1 MHEPSNAAK
10 ISETRVTPVRMVRF
24 VCKRCDRPLVWAD
37 ISASVKCPSCGR
49 WINANRFW
57 QDNGVK
63 RKGKRALMVP
73 EQLELF

>member
-1 MHEPSNAAK
+1 MHEPSKAAIKSGIK
-10 ISETRVTPVRMVRF
+10 IQPVKMVRF
-24 VCKRCDRPLVWAD
+24 VCKRCDRPLVWAE

-57 QDNGVK
+57 QDNGGK
-63 RKGKRALMVP
+63 RKGKKALMVP